1 MHVIDAI
8 FVVYRRQS
16 PPVGVGP
23 GYTEGGGEWGGGG
36 DLMETKPIVEL
47 HTFEVS
53 Y

>member
-16 PPVGVGP
+16 PPARVGP
-23 GYTEGGGEWGGGG
+23 GYTEGGGEGGGR